1 MTGLTVLV
9 VVLVAATVFGLVY
22 RSRAGKVRV
31 SESAGSPELRALLLA
46 AGAPLDAPVVLH
58 FSADWCG
65 PCAAVRRVVSQV
77 VSELDGPVEVELDID
92 ANPELARA
100 MNVMSLP
107 TTFVLSEGLVERA
120 RISGVP
126 KAEALRSALVNP

>member
-77 VSELDGPVEVELDID
+77 LSELDGPVEVELDID

>member
-1 MTGLTVLV
+1 MTGLTVLL
-9 VVLVAATVFGLVY
+9 VVLIAATAFGLVY

-31 SESAGSPELRALLLA
+31 SESAGSPELRALLLT
-46 AGAPLDAPVVLH
+46 AGVPLDAPVVLH

-77 VSELDGPVEVELDID
+77 LCDLDGPVEVELDID

-107 TTFVLSEGLVERA
+107 TTFVLGEGLVERA